1 MGNEHVIPDLVK
13 KIFIASN
20 NLRKI
25 ECTIDIQGSGKETR
39 AFCYIDDAVDQLICM
54 MNHGKKGELYNIG
67 MQKEIDIKQLV
78 ADISSILKVKTVI
91 KPSEVLMGSTSRRCP
106 NTSKIKSLGYKE
118 INNYHVGL
126 EKTINWYIENL
137 K

>member
-1 MGNEHVIPDLVK
+1 
-13 KIFIASN
+13 
-20 NLRKI
+20 
-25 ECTIDIQGSGKETR
+25 
-39 AFCYIDDAVDQLICM
+39 
-54 MNHGKKGELYNIG
+54 